1 MIFFKFNKK
10 RKDIYNM
17 KSNQKNKKNS
27 NKTSKKNSNLILGVV
42 AVIVI
47 GIAVFTF
54 LNSGNDKNDLAEQT
68 KSTAISATDE
78 NGNMVINVAD
88 VTETANFYA
97 YDKLNTYMEVLA
109 VKASDGTVRT
119 AFNTCQVCY
128 SSGRGYYIQEGDVL
142 VCQNCGNRFKM
153 DEVEVARGGCNP
165 VPIFKEMKEV
175 TDTTITIPK
184 ELFAEAEGIF
194 ANWK

>member
-1 MIFFKFNKK
+1 
-10 RKDIYNM
+10 M
-17 KSNQKNKKNS
+17 KSNQKNKKN
-27 NKTSKKNSNLILGVV
+27 NTSKKSNNLILGVV

-47 GIAVFTF
+47 GIAAFSF
-54 LNSGNDKNDLAEQT
+54 LNSGNDKESLAEQP
-68 KSTAISATDE
+68 KPTAVSATDE
-78 NGNMVINVAD
+78 NGDMVIQIAD
-88 VTETANFYA
+88 VTETAKFYG
-97 YDKLNTYMEVLA
+97 YDGLDTYMEVLA

-153 DEVEVARGGCNP
+153 DEVEIARGGCNP
-165 VPIFKEMKEV
+165 VPIFNEMKEV

-184 ELFAEAEGIF
+184 ELFTEAEGIF
-194 ANWK
+194 ADWK

>member
-1 MIFFKFNKK
+1 MKGN
-10 RKDIYNM
+10 YNM
-17 KSNQKNKKNS
+17 KNNQKNKNG
-27 NKTSKKNSNLILGVV
+27 NKSSKKTNNFVLGVV
-42 AVIVI
+42 AIIII

-54 LNSGNDKNDLAEQT
+54 LNSGKDEEGLAEQQ
-68 KSTAISATDE
+68 KPTALSATNE
-78 NGNMVINVAD
+78 NGDVVIQVAD
-88 VTETANFYA
+88 VTETASFYG
-97 YDKLNTYMEVLA
+97 YNELDTYMEVLA

-128 SSGRGYYIQEGDVL
+128 ASGRGYYIQEGDVL
-142 VCQNCGNRFKM
+142 VCQNCGNKFKL
-153 DEVEVARGGCNP
+153 DEVEVAKGGCNP

>member
-1 MIFFKFNKK
+1 
-10 RKDIYNM
+10 M
-17 KSNQKNKKNS
+17 KNNQKNKKGT
-27 NKTSKKNSNLILGVV
+27 KASKKNNNLILGVV

-47 GIAVFTF
+47 GIAAFTF
-54 LNSGNDKNDLAEQT
+54 LNSGNDKIDLTEQT

-78 NGNMVINVAD
+78 NDNMVINVAD

-97 YDKLNTYMEVLA
+97 YDKLGTYMEVLA
-109 VKASDGTVRT
+109 VKAPDGTVRT

-128 SSGRGYYIQEGDVL
+128 SSGRGYYIQEGNVL

>member
-1 MIFFKFNKK
+1 M
-10 RKDIYNM
+10 KD
-17 KSNQKNKKNS
+17 NQKNKKGS
-27 NKTSKKNSNLILGVV
+27 KTSKKNNNLFLGVV

-47 GIAVFTF
+47 GIAAFTF
-54 LNSGNDKNDLAEQT
+54 LNSGNDEESLVEQP
-68 KSTAISATDE
+68 KSTAISATDD
-78 NGNMVINVAD
+78 NGDLVIKVAD
-88 VTETANFYA
+88 VTETAKFYG
-97 YDKLNTYMEVLA
+97 YDELDTYMEILA

-142 VCQNCGNRFKM
+142 VCQNCGNRFRM
-153 DEVEVARGGCNP
+153 DEVEVAKGGCNP
-165 VPIFKEMKEV
+165 VPIFKEMKEA

>member
-1 MIFFKFNKK
+1 M
-10 RKDIYNM
+10 
-17 KSNQKNKKNS
+17 KNKKN
-27 NKTSKKNSNLILGVV
+27 NKTSKKNNNVILGVV

-47 GIAVFTF
+47 GIAAFTL
-54 LNSGNDKNDLAEQT
+54 LNSGNDKESLTEQQ
-68 KSTAISATDE
+68 KPTAISSIDE
-78 NGNMVINVAD
+78 NGDMVIQVSD
-88 VTETANFYA
+88 VTETATFYG
-97 YDKLNTYMEVLA
+97 YDELDTYMEILA
-109 VKASDGTVRT
+109 VKASDGTIRT

-128 SSGRGYYIQEGDVL
+128 ASGRGYYIQEGDVL

-153 DEVEVARGGCNP
+153 DEVEVVRGGCNP
-165 VPIFKEMKEV
+165 VPIFNEMKEV